1 MVFISAK
8 DPSDWNDQISY
19 LSTAAK
25 KKKKCLSWRYRKFK
39 TKVVVIRK
47 IPTRGLKFFFTDSI

>member
-1 MVFISAK
+1 MVFISVK
-8 DPSDWNDQISY
+8 DPSDWYDQISY

-25 KKKKCLSWRYRKFK
+25 KKCLSWRYRKFE

-47 IPTRGLKFFFTDSI
+47 IPTRGLKFLFIDSI